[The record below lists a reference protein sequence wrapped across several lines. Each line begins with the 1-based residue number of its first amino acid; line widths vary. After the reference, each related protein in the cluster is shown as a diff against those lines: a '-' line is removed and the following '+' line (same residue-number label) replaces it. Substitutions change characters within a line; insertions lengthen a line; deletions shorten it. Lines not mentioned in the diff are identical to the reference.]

1 MSTKSEIPPTEDH
14 QNVVAGIVTRFG
26 QIAILLIVQAAILF
40 LAAGRLNWTWAW
52 VFLGIYLVSVSINS
66 AFMTRPVPRPS
77 RSAAKPRRR
86 RTGTRSWVV
95 SGAWPNS
102 LCSRLWLVWIC
113 VSVGPGSLAPRGM
126 LQALWCLRLDW
137 GSSDGR

>member
-1 MSTKSEIPPTEDH
+1 MSTKSKIPPTEDH
-14 QNVVAGIVTRFG
+14 QNVVAGIITRFG

-40 LAAGRLNWTWAW
+40 LAAGRLNWTW

-66 AFMTRPVPRPS
+66 AFMTRTSPETIAERGQAKETKDWDKIVGGLWS
-77 RSAAKPRRR
+77 R
-86 RTGTRSWVV
+86 
-95 SGAWPNS
+95 PNS